1 MPNYCTNCVSV
12 KAEPKKI
19 AILVSAIKWRWLFE
33 TLIPQEYDVVLDW
46 VLEDYYWYL
55 HRNVSINWEPYNWKD
70 DWFEECPYEQ
80 KWYTFRN
87 KERGS
92 KRDVC
97 DDVILNMEYNVK
109 EWRLEVDYDSAWSP
123 QLEWRQKLSELIWFE
138 VHIEFSEPWMWF
150 SWIFDY
156 ENWEEVHSEEWSE
169 DPYYGHWKECPTCW
183 CFCDDQN
190 PDDWLD
196 EKHTRCIWCDD
207 VLDTNHLQHEQD

>member
-1 MPNYCTNCVSV
+1 
-12 KAEPKKI
+12 
-19 AILVSAIKWRWLFE
+19 
-33 TLIPQEYDVVLDW
+33 
-46 VLEDYYWYL
+46 
-55 HRNVSINWEPYNWKD
+55 
-70 DWFEECPYEQ
+70 
-80 KWYTFRN
+80 
-87 KERGS
+87 
-92 KRDVC
+92 
-97 DDVILNMEYNVK
+97 MEYSVK
-109 EWRLEVDYDSAWSP
+109 EWRLQVDYDSAWSP

-207 VLDTNHLQHEQD
+207 VLDTNHLQHED